1 MSTDALIWIPLTAL
15 LLAGCSTFTPDRAEI
30 DLTMPNGTSI
40 TVKSPRDAVA
50 PATVDVDSENNLVTI
65 NSGNKQEKTARNIVA
80 ENAEAGW
87 WIGAGLIAAGVFAFA
102 FKAYLP
108 LIPTS
113 LGTTL
118 MLAGGAVI
126 ALAVG
131 LPQIPRWGWLM
142 LALAGLVWIVGP
154 GFAAN
159 WFTNKKLKQT
169 NTLPPH
175 PTGVQ
180 T

>member
-1 MSTDALIWIPLTAL
+1 MLLTAL
-15 LLAGCSTFTPDRAEI
+15 LLAGCDTFTPDRAEI

-40 TVKSPRDAVA
+40 TVKSPQDAVA
-50 PATVDVDSENNLVTI
+50 PATVDVDPENNLVTI

-118 MLAGGAVI
+118 MLAGGVVI
-126 ALAVG
+126 AMAIG
-131 LPQIPRWGWLM
+131 LPQIPAWGWT
-142 LALAGLVWIVGP
+142 AIVATGIACVVVP

-169 NTLPPH
+169 NTQTPP
-175 PTGVQ
+175 GVQ